1 MTYVDPADN
10 YANNTAFFEGEEMY
24 WREAKNL
31 KEGRSRYFNDVM
43 YDAGRMTFE
52 EAQAM
57 GEKEEA
63 RRGRI
68 TESNVYGSDLSDE
81 YAMQGGDYRQHSAT
95 GMGFKDWMES
105 QGLWEAYLRG
115 EEPMAFD
122 SWALGGGGN
131 MYQQTSASGEGAGL
145 TPAGR
150 VGSEGFGGAGTGTSK
165 GDFTTALS
173 AIGIPLDLADELWG
187 WAQEKVLDPT
197 YDLANITLDLQQTNA
212 FKQRFPAIDMMRSAE
227 VTPVSPSDYID
238 FETSVKK
245 LLTKYNIE
253 GQSLNFDGLITNLLV
268 NTVGEVEVENRL
280 NSAMRVLGNVPTEV
294 TDMYYEWFGEDVG
307 MSNLMKTFL
316 DPNDEWG
323 GSWQEI
329 QDEVATAEVGG
340 WARMRLNLDTSMD
353 IREESARAIAQQN
366 LTQREIW
373 AKLDNLQT
381 KSALFAEKIGE
392 EDLSIEKEGIEQ
404 MFGVDDSESVE
415 QREEERR
422 AEFAGGGG
430 AMVSGTVTGFGSA
443 NA

>member
-1 MTYVDPADN
+1 MSDMLYNSQQDHPDWGWRQD
-10 YANNTAFFEGEEMY
+10 ANVA
-24 WREAKNL
+24 A
-31 KEGRSRYFNDVM
+31 GRSPWYNSIAVE
-43 YDAGRMTFE
+43 AGTMTEE
-52 EAQAM
+52 EAQAV
-57 GEKEEA
+57 GEQREGQISRMSDA
-63 RRGRI
+63 
-68 TESNVYGSDLSDE
+68 NVYGIDLSDE
-81 YAMQGGDYRQHSAT
+81 YETQGGVYQGTSAS

-105 QGLWEAYLRG
+105 QGLWESYLAG
-115 EEPMAFD
+115 NEPMAFD

-131 MYQQTSASGEGAGL
+131 MYQQTSAGGAGAGL

-173 AIGIPLDLADELWG
+173 AIGIPLEMADELWG

-197 YDLANITLDLQQTNA
+197 YDLANITLDIQQTDA
-212 FKQRFPAIDMMRSAE
+212 FKQRFPAIDAMRSAE

-280 NSAMRVLGNVPTEV
+280 NSAMRVLGNVPSEV

-316 DPNDEWG
+316 DPTDEWG

-353 IREESARAIAQQN
+353 MREESARAIADQG

-392 EDLSIEKEGIEQ
+392 EDLSIEQEGIEQ
-404 MFGVDDSESVE
+404 VFGLDDSESV
-415 QREEERR
+415 QRREEERR

>member
-1 MTYVDPADN
+1 MSDLLYDSQQDHPDWGWRQD
-10 YANNTAFFEGEEMY
+10 ANVA
-24 WREAKNL
+24 A
-31 KEGRSRYFNDVM
+31 GRSPWYNSVAVEANM
-43 YDAGRMTFE
+43 MTEE
-52 EAQAM
+52 EAQAI
-57 GEKEEA
+57 GEQREGQISRMSDA
-63 RRGRI
+63 
-68 TESNVYGSDLSDE
+68 NVYGVDLSNE
-81 YAMQGGDYRQHSAT
+81 YEMQGGDSRRHSPT

-105 QGLWEAYLRG
+105 QGLWEAHLRG
-115 EEPMAFD
+115 EESMAWD
-122 SWALGGGGN
+122 SYMLGSGGN
-131 MYQQTSASGEGAGL
+131 MYQQTGAGGAGAGL
-145 TPAGR
+145 TPSGR

-197 YDLANITLDLQQTNA
+197 YDLANITLDIQQTNA
-212 FKQRFPAIDMMRSAE
+212 FKQRFPAIDAMRSAE

-238 FETSVKK
+238 FETNVKK
-245 LLTKYNIE
+245 LLTKFNIE
-253 GQSLNFDGLITNLLV
+253 GQSLNFDGLVTNLLV

-280 NSAMRVLGNVPTEV
+280 NSAMRVLGNVPPEV

-316 DPNDEWG
+316 DPTDEWG

-329 QDEVATAEVGG
+329 QDEVSTAEVGG

-353 IREESARAIAQQN
+353 IREESARAIAQQD

-392 EDLSIEKEGIEQ
+392 EDLSIEQEGIEQ
-404 MFGVDDSESVE
+404 IFGVDDSESVE
-415 QREEERR
+415 RREEERR

>member
-1 MTYVDPADN
+1 MSDMLYNSQQDHPDWGWRQD
-10 YANNTAFFEGEEMY
+10 ANVA
-24 WREAKNL
+24 A
-31 KEGRSRYFNDVM
+31 GRSPWFNSVM
-43 YDAGRMTFE
+43 FEAGLMTEE
-52 EAQAM
+52 EAQAI
-57 GEKEEA
+57 GEKREA
-63 RRGRI
+63 QISRM
-68 TESNVYGSDLSDE
+68 SDANVYGIDLSDE
-81 YAMQGGDYRQHSAT
+81 YETQGGVYQGTSAS

-105 QGLWEAYLRG
+105 QGLWESYLAG
-115 EEPMAFD
+115 NEPMAFD
-122 SWALGGGGN
+122 SWALGGGGP
-131 MYQQTSASGEGAGL
+131 MYQSDPTTQSAMGGV
-145 TPAGR
+145 PAGTVATSR
-150 VGSEGFGGAGTGTSK
+150 VGSEGFGGEGTGTSK

-227 VTPVSPSDYID
+227 VTPVSPSEYIN
-238 FETSVKK
+238 FETNVKK

-253 GQSLNFDGLITNLLV
+253 GQSLNFDGLITSLLV

-280 NSAMRVLGNVPTEV
+280 NSAMRVLGNVPPEV

-307 MSNLMKTFL
+307 ISNLMKTFL

-353 IREESARAIAQQN
+353 IREESAKAIAQQG

-373 AKLDNLQT
+373 AKLDNLQS

-392 EDLSIEKEGIEQ
+392 EDLSIEQEGIEQ
-404 MFGVDDSESVE
+404 IFGVDDSESVE

-430 AMVSGTVTGFGSA
+430 AMVTGTTTGFGGS

>member
-1 MTYVDPADN
+1 MSDLLYDSQQDHPDWGWRQD
-10 YANNTAFFEGEEMY
+10 ANVKA
-24 WREAKNL
+24 
-31 KEGRSRYFNDVM
+31 GRSPWYNSIAVEEGM
-43 YDAGRMTFE
+43 MTHE
-52 EAQAM
+52 QAQAV
-57 GEKEEA
+57 GEQREGQISRMSDA
-63 RRGRI
+63 
-68 TESNVYGSDLSDE
+68 NVYGVDLSNE
-81 YAMQGGDYRQHSAT
+81 YEMQGGDSRRHSPT

-105 QGLWEAYLRG
+105 QGLYESYLRG
-115 EEPMAFD
+115 EESMAWD
-122 SWALGGGGN
+122 SYMLGSGGN
-131 MYQQTSASGEGAGL
+131 MYQQTGTGGAGGGL

-173 AIGIPLDLADELWG
+173 AIGIPLDMADELWG

-197 YDLANITLDLQQTNA
+197 YDLANITLDVQQTDA
-212 FKQRFPAIDMMRSAE
+212 FKQRFPAIDAMRSAE

-238 FETSVKK
+238 FETNVKK

-253 GQSLNFDGLITNLLV
+253 GQSLNFDGLITSLLV

-280 NSAMRVLGNVPTEV
+280 NSAMRILGNVPTEV

-353 IREESARAIAQQN
+353 MREESARAIADQG

-392 EDLSIEKEGIEQ
+392 EDLSIEQEGIEQ
-404 MFGVDDSESVE
+404 VFGLDDSESV
-415 QREEERR
+415 QRREEERR

-430 AMVSGTVTGFGSA
+430 AIVSGTVTGFGSA

>member
-1 MTYVDPADN
+1 MSDMLYNSQQDHPDWGWRQD
-10 YANNTAFFEGEEMY
+10 ANVA
-24 WREAKNL
+24 A
-31 KEGRSRYFNDVM
+31 GRSPWFNSVM
-43 YDAGRMTFE
+43 FEAGLMTEE
-52 EAQAM
+52 EAQAI
-57 GEKEEA
+57 GEKREA
-63 RRGRI
+63 QISRM
-68 TESNVYGSDLSDE
+68 SDANVYGIDLSDE
-81 YAMQGGDYRQHSAT
+81 YETQGGVYQGTSAS

-105 QGLWEAYLRG
+105 QGLWESYLAG
-115 EEPMAFD
+115 NEPMAFD
-122 SWALGGGGN
+122 SWALGGGGP
-131 MYQQTSASGEGAGL
+131 MYQSDPTTQSAMGGV
-145 TPAGR
+145 PAGTVATSR
-150 VGSEGFGGAGTGTSK
+150 VGSEGFGGEGTGTSK

-227 VTPVSPSDYID
+227 VTPVSPSEYIN
-238 FETSVKK
+238 FETNVKK

-253 GQSLNFDGLITNLLV
+253 GQSLNFDGLITSLLV

-280 NSAMRVLGNVPTEV
+280 NSAMRVLGNVPPEV

-307 MSNLMKTFL
+307 ISNLMKTFL

-353 IREESARAIAQQN
+353 IREESAKAIAQQG

-373 AKLDNLQT
+373 AKLDNLQS

-392 EDLSIEKEGIEQ
+392 EDLSIEQEGIEQ
-404 MFGVDDSESVE
+404 IFGVDDSKSVE

-430 AMVSGTVTGFGSA
+430 AMVTGTTTGFGGS

>member
-1 MTYVDPADN
+1 MSDMLYNSQQDHPDWGWRQD
-10 YANNTAFFEGEEMY
+10 ANVA
-24 WREAKNL
+24 A
-31 KEGRSRYFNDVM
+31 GRSPWFNSVM
-43 YDAGRMTFE
+43 FEAGLMTE
-52 EAQAM
+52 EDAQAV
-57 GEKEEA
+57 GEA
-63 RRGRI
+63 REGQISRMSD
-68 TESNVYGSDLSDE
+68 TNVYGIDLSDE
-81 YAMQGGDYRQHSAT
+81 YEQQGGVYQGTSAS

-105 QGLWEAYLRG
+105 QGLYESYLAG
-115 EEPMAFD
+115 NEPMAFD
-122 SWALGGGGN
+122 SWALGGGGP
-131 MYQQTSASGEGAGL
+131 MYQAPDPAMGGVPEGAGSVDASRL
-145 TPAGR
+145 
-150 VGSEGFGGAGTGTSK
+150 GSEGFGGAGTGTSK

-212 FKQRFPAIDMMRSAE
+212 FKQRFPAIDAMRSAE
-227 VTPVSPSDYID
+227 VTPVSPSDYIN
-238 FETSVKK
+238 FETNVKK

-280 NSAMRVLGNVPTEV
+280 NSAMRVLGNVPPEV
-294 TDMYYEWFGEDVG
+294 TDMYYEWFGEDIG

-316 DPNDEWG
+316 DPTDEWG
-323 GSWQEI
+323 GSWQEV

-353 IREESARAIAQQN
+353 IREESAKAIANQG

-392 EDLSIEKEGIEQ
+392 EDLSIEQEGIEQ
-404 MFGVDDSESVE
+404 IFGVDDVNSVE

-430 AMVSGTVTGFGSA
+430 AMVTGTTTGFGGS

>member
-1 MTYVDPADN
+1 MSDMLYNSQQDHPDWGWRQD
-10 YANNTAFFEGEEMY
+10 ANVA
-24 WREAKNL
+24 A
-31 KEGRSRYFNDVM
+31 GRSPWFNSVM
-43 YDAGRMTFE
+43 FEAGLMTEE
-52 EAQAM
+52 EAQAI
-57 GEKEEA
+57 GEKREA
-63 RRGRI
+63 QISRMSD
-68 TESNVYGSDLSDE
+68 SNVYGIDLSDE
-81 YAMQGGDYRQHSAT
+81 YETQGGVYQGTSAS

-105 QGLWEAYLRG
+105 QGLWESYLAG
-115 EEPMAFD
+115 NEPMAFD
-122 SWALGGGGN
+122 SWALGGGGP
-131 MYQQTSASGEGAGL
+131 MYQSDPTTQSAMGGV
-145 TPAGR
+145 PAGTVATSR
-150 VGSEGFGGAGTGTSK
+150 VGSEGFGGEGTGTSK

-227 VTPVSPSDYID
+227 VTPVSPSEYIN
-238 FETSVKK
+238 FETNIKK

-253 GQSLNFDGLITNLLV
+253 GQSLNFDGLITSLLV

-280 NSAMRVLGNVPTEV
+280 NSAMRVLGNVPPEV

-307 MSNLMKTFL
+307 ISNLMKTFL

-353 IREESARAIAQQN
+353 IREESAKAIAQQG

-373 AKLDNLQT
+373 AKLDNLQS

-392 EDLSIEKEGIEQ
+392 EDLSIEQEGIEQ
-404 MFGVDDSESVE
+404 IFGVDDSESVE

-430 AMVSGTVTGFGSA
+430 AMVTGTTTGFGGS

>member
-131 MYQQTSASGEGAGL
+131 MYQQTGAGGAGAGL

-150 VGSEGFGGAGTGTSK
+150 VGSEGFGGEGTGTSK

-197 YDLANITLDLQQTNA
+197 YDLANITLDIQQTDA
-212 FKQRFPAIDMMRSAE
+212 FKQRFPAIDAMRSAE

>member
-1 MTYVDPADN
+1 MLYNSQQDHPDWGWRQD
-10 YANNTAFFEGEEMY
+10 ANVA
-24 WREAKNL
+24 A
-31 KEGRSRYFNDVM
+31 GRSPWFNSVM
-43 YDAGRMTFE
+43 FEAGLMTEE
-52 EAQAM
+52 EAQAI
-57 GEKEEA
+57 GEKREA
-63 RRGRI
+63 QISRM
-68 TESNVYGSDLSDE
+68 SDANVYGIDLSDE
-81 YAMQGGDYRQHSAT
+81 YETQGGVYQGTSAS

-105 QGLWEAYLRG
+105 QGLWESYLAG
-115 EEPMAFD
+115 NEPMAFD
-122 SWALGGGGN
+122 SWALGGGGP
-131 MYQQTSASGEGAGL
+131 MYQSDPTTQSAMGGV
-145 TPAGR
+145 PAGTVATSR
-150 VGSEGFGGAGTGTSK
+150 VGSEGFGGEGTGTSK

-227 VTPVSPSDYID
+227 VTPVSPSEYIN
-238 FETSVKK
+238 FETNVKK

-253 GQSLNFDGLITNLLV
+253 GQSLNFDGLITSLLV

-280 NSAMRVLGNVPTEV
+280 NSAMRVLGNVPPEV

-307 MSNLMKTFL
+307 ISNLMKTFL

-353 IREESARAIAQQN
+353 IREESAKAIAQQG

-373 AKLDNLQT
+373 AKLDNLQS

-392 EDLSIEKEGIEQ
+392 EDLSIEQEGIEQ
-404 MFGVDDSESVE
+404 IFGVDDSESVE

-430 AMVSGTVTGFGSA
+430 AMVTGTTTGFGGS

>member
-1 MTYVDPADN
+1 MSDMLYDSQQDHPDWGWRQD
-10 YANNTAFFEGEEMY
+10 ANVA
-24 WREAKNL
+24 A
-31 KEGRSRYFNDVM
+31 GRSPWYNMVAVEAEM
-43 YDAGRMTFE
+43 MTHE
-52 EAQAM
+52 EAQAL
-57 GEKEEA
+57 GEQREA
-63 RRGRI
+63 QISRM
-68 TESNVYGSDLSDE
+68 SDANVYGIDLSDE
-81 YAMQGGDYRQHSAT
+81 YEMQGGDYRQHSAT
-95 GMGFKDWMES
+95 GMGFKDWLES
-105 QGLWEAYLRG
+105 QGLWEDYLRG
-115 EEPMAFD
+115 EEPMAWD
-122 SWALGGGGN
+122 SYVLGGGGN
-131 MYQQTSASGEGAGL
+131 MYQQTGAGGAGAGL

-227 VTPVSPSDYID
+227 VTPVSPSEYIN
-238 FETSVKK
+238 FETNVKK

-253 GQSLNFDGLITNLLV
+253 GQSLNFDGLITSLLV

-280 NSAMRVLGNVPTEV
+280 NSAMRVLGNVPPEV

-353 IREESARAIAQQN
+353 IREESAKAIAQQG

-373 AKLDNLQT
+373 AKLDNLQS

-392 EDLSIEKEGIEQ
+392 EDLSIEQEGIEQ
-404 MFGVDDSESVE
+404 IFGVDDSESVE

-430 AMVSGTVTGFGSA
+430 AMVTGTTTGFGGS